1 MVFDSLNASTDPAMV
16 KEWVQQEEA
25 TQKDRQTNPEA
36 MDIFDLKIPCS
47 KLIFGRERTLSSDF
61 CPGKMSAQFLMELL
75 VANPAPTAAKSSSLI
90 TEGLKLE
97 EAQ

>member
-1 MVFDSLNASTDPAMV
+1 MAFDSLNASTDPTMV
-16 KEWVQQEEA
+16 KEWVWQEEA
-25 TQKDRQTNPEA
+25 TQRDRQTNPEA
-36 MDIFDLKIPCS
+36 MDIFYLKIPCG

-61 CPGKMSAQFLMELL
+61 CPGKMLAQFLLELL
-75 VANPAPTAAKSSSLI
+75 AANPVPTAAKSSSLI